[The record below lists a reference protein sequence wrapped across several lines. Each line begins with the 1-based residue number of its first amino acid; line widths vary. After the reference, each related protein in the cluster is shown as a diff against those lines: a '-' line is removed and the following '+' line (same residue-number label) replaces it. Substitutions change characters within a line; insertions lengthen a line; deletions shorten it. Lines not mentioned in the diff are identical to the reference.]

1 MAKMYGFS
9 GKLTGKKGDAVFA
22 VRNGDQIVRQYNPIV
37 ANPSTQKQVDARA
50 ALKLSSQLSAAF
62 ATVIAIPREG
72 SKTRR
77 NRFQQVNYG
86 RITANQGV
94 AMIDLNTIQ
103 LTKSNQPML
112 GITANRANGTQ
123 ILCSLA
129 ESGADMYDAV
139 VYVIMTKNDDGS
151 LRVHATGVATK
162 ALQGDNFQLALKYTT
177 KSIVVYGY
185 GVSYL
190 NSRARG
196 IFENMQ
202 APTAEQIAQLFYN
215 RTVSMN
221 DARLSETVGL
231 TIEAGQ
237 NSGTSSDSNRVAVT
251 IVADGHSTCGG
262 SGFYAIGGSCV
273 AICTPDAG
281 WSFAGFYSDAAKTN
295 LLSSN
300 NPYTF
305 TVNGVATIYA
315 KTMANFTPSNS
326 AVVTLETN
334 KANGGTISGAGTF
347 EVGTEVTVVATP
359 ASGYSFGGWYNGAN
373 KVSTD
378 ASYTFTVDG
387 DITLTANFVTT
398 GGSQMHIVATS
409 SDSSLGTVS
418 GDGYYDEGSTCTLTA
433 TAIGG
438 ATFLGW
444 YENDH
449 QVSSNTTYS
458 FTVDGDR
465 VFVARFS
472 DSNDSE

>member
-9 GKLTGKKGDAVFA
+9 GKVTGKKGDAVFA
-22 VRNGDQIVRQYNPIV
+22 VRNGEQIIRQYNPIV

-72 SKTRR
+72 AKTRR
-77 NRFQQVNYG
+77 NRFQQVNYS
-86 RITANQGV
+86 RITANNGV
-94 AMIDLNTIQ
+94 AMIDLNTVQ

-123 ILCSLA
+123 IICSLA

-139 VYVIMTKNDDGS
+139 VYVVMTKNDDGS
-151 LRVHATGVATK
+151 LRVHTTGVATK
-162 ALQGDNFQLALKYTT
+162 ALQGDNFQMALKYTS

-190 NSRARG
+190 NSRAAG

-231 TIEAGQ
+231 TIESGQ
-237 NSGTSSDSNRVAVT
+237 TSGTSQDSNRVAVT
-251 IVADGHSTCGG
+251 IVADGHSNCSG
-262 SGFYAIGGSCV
+262 SGFYAIGGSCTAV
-273 AICTPDAG
+273 CTPDPNFV
-281 WSFAGFYSDAAKTN
+281 FAGFYSDAAKTQ

-305 TVNGVATIYA
+305 TVNGVTTIYA
-315 KTMANFTPSNS
+315 KTNGVLTPGNS
-326 AVVTLETN
+326 VVVTLETN
-334 KANGGTISGAGTF
+334 KSAGGTITGGGSYEA
-347 EVGTEVTVVATP
+347 GTEVTVVATP
-359 ASGYSFGGWYNGAN
+359 AAGYTFGGWYKGST
-373 KVSTD
+373 KVSD
-378 ASYTFTVDG
+378 NASYTFTPDG

-409 SDSSLGTVS
+409 SDTSLGTVS
-418 GDGYYDEGSTCTLTA
+418 GDGYYDAGSNCTLIA
-433 TAIGG
+433 TPVGG
-438 ATFLGW
+438 ATFVGW
-444 YENDH
+444 FENNT
-449 QVSSNTTYS
+449 QVSSNATYTFEVTT
-458 FTVDGDR
+458 DR
-465 VFVARFS
+465 VLVARFS
-472 DSNDSE
+472 NSGDSE

>member
-1 MAKMYGFS
+1 MFGFS
-9 GKLTGKKGDAVFA
+9 GKVTGKKGDAVFA
-22 VRNGDQIVRQYNPIV
+22 VRNGEQIIRQYNPIV

-62 ATVIAIPREG
+62 ATVIAMPREG

-86 RITANQGV
+86 RINAKNGV
-94 AMIDLNTIQ
+94 AMIDLNTVQ

-139 VYVIMTKNDDGS
+139 VYVIMTKNEDGS

-190 NSRARG
+190 NSRAAG

-237 NSGTSSDSNRVAVT
+237 NSGTSSDSNRVAIT
-251 IVADGHSTCGG
+251 IVADSHSTCGG
-262 SGFYAIGGSCV
+262 SGFYAIGSSCV
-273 AICTPDAG
+273 ATCTPDAN
-281 WSFAGFYSDAAKTN
+281 WNFAGFYSDAAKTQ

-315 KTMANFTPSNS
+315 KTMANFTPGNS
-326 AVVTLETN
+326 SVVTLETN
-334 KANGGTISGAGTF
+334 KAAGGTITGAGSY
-347 EVGTEVTVVATP
+347 ENGTEVTVVATP
-359 ASGYSFGGWYNGAN
+359 ADGYSFGGWYKGSN
-373 KVSTD
+373 KVSD
-378 ASYTFTVDG
+378 NASYKFTVDG
-387 DITLTANFVTT
+387 DITLTANFVTK
-398 GGSQMHIVATS
+398 GGSKMHIVATS
-409 SDSSLGTVS
+409 SDNSLGTVS
-418 GDGYYDEGSTCTLTA
+418 GDGYYDEGSTCTLKA

-444 YENDH
+444 YEGNH
-449 QVSSNTTYS
+449 QVSSNATYS
-458 FTVDGDR
+458 FTVDGDK

-472 DSNDSE
+472 NSNDSE

>member
-1 MAKMYGFS
+1 MYGFS

-123 ILCSLA
+123 IVCSLA

-251 IVADGHSTCGG
+251 VVADSHSTCGG

-273 AICTPDAG
+273 ATCTPDAG
-281 WSFAGFYSDAAKTN
+281 WAFAGFYSDAAKTQ

-315 KTMANFTPSNS
+315 KTMAQLTPGNS
-326 AVVTLETN
+326 SVVTLETN
-334 KANGGTISGAGTF
+334 KAAGGTITGAGSY
-347 EVGTEVTVVATP
+347 ESGSEVTVIATP
-359 ASGYSFGGWYNGAN
+359 ASGYSFGGWYKGST
-373 KVSTD
+373 KVSD
-378 ASYTFTVDG
+378 NASYTFTVNG

-409 SDSSLGTVS
+409 NDTSLGTVS

-438 ATFLGW
+438 ATFGGW
-444 YENDH
+444 YEGNTL
-449 QVSSNTTYS
+449 VSSNANYS

-465 VFVARFS
+465 VFTARFS
-472 DSNDSE
+472 SGNDSE